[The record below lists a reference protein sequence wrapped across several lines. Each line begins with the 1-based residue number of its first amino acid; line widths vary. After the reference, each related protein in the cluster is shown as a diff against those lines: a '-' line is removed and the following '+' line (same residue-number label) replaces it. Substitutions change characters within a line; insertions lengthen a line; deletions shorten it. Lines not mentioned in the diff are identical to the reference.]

1 MTNKGTFL
9 NFLPMYISRFIVLFS
24 FSLFFVSCASES
36 EQSFTENE
44 INEFTKNHQKR
55 AVILERN
62 GLKLTEIIDYPRFSE
77 AKLKLLSDNIR
88 FVPGINVFE
97 FKIENFTLGA
107 VTVDQEKFY
116 QNDVLA
122 VQNMVIINNNKLV
135 KQNTES
141 SADID
146 LSLGENKIFVFLN
159 RSFNI
164 GLKNPESSLFFKVN
178 IDDKSSSYES
188 LLPDSILYVTQP
200 RGTYIGANAEKIIFD
215 FMLHNIKLQN
225 GSYVSLYINDTEF
238 KIDFY
243 APFWIEGLDYGR
255 HKIAVYLKDN
265 EGKILNSIINPDN
278 EYFIELKELSLFD

>member
-1 MTNKGTFL
+1 
-9 NFLPMYISRFIVLFS
+9 MYILRFLVFFS
-24 FSLFFVSCASES
+24 FLFLFVACDNES
-36 EQSFTENE
+36 EHSFGEKE
-44 INEFTKNHQKR
+44 INNHTKLHQKR
-55 AVILERN
+55 AVVLERS

-77 AKLKLLSDNIR
+77 AKLFLLSDNIR
-88 FVPGINVFE
+88 FSPGLNVLE

-141 SADID
+141 SANVD
-146 LSLGENKIFVFLN
+146 LSMGENKIFVFLN
-159 RSFNI
+159 RSFNV

-178 IDDKSSSYES
+178 IDDKGSSFES

-200 RGTYIGANAEKIIFD
+200 RGSYIGPNTQKVIFD
-215 FMLHNIKLQN
+215 FMLHNIKLDN
-225 GSYVSLYINDTEF
+225 GYYVSLNINDIEF

-255 HKIAVYLKDN
+255 HKIAVYLKNSED
-265 EGKILNSIINPDN
+265 KIVSSIINPDH
-278 EYFIELKELSLFD
+278 EYYIELKELSLFD